1 MMEVFSYSLGI
12 SICLLF
18 GYLAFALFIA
28 DVKQPRFNR
37 VLLWG
42 IMAFGLAMPFI
53 PSVNWPAGSVVAAE
67 LSAGT
72 PDILAVAADEHPVA
86 IGKILYIVYLAGVVA
101 VLSFMTGSLIRLI
114 RIIRSGKKV
123 AGGDGTVVVF
133 TDAKTSPFSWM
144 HYIILNKD
152 EEADDNRMTVIHEKA
167 HIRRGH
173 SWDLAVAALLCVFLW
188 YNPVVWLWRRQLAL
202 AHEYEADSDVVDAGV
217 DIKSYQILLI
227 KKAVGTRLQSL
238 ANNLTHSKL
247 KKRITM
253 MSKKQSKRG
262 ALVRTLAVVPAIVG
276 ALAVV
281 NIPAVASAL
290 DRFSPTE
297 VQPFGEVN
305 QNIVVSQASDE
316 TVTLA
321 AEKSA
326 APDDCLPS
334 FPGGW
339 DAMARYLMDN
349 LTYPEQAKKDGLEGR
364 VVVRF
369 KVDTDGSIGD
379 ISVIK
384 SLNPVLDSEAIR
396 VVKAMPR
403 WTPGRENGKTVA
415 VSMLIPIEFKLK

>member
-238 ANNLTHSKL
+238 ANNPTHSKL

-253 MSKKQSKRG
+253 MCKKQSKG
-262 ALVRTLAVVPAIVG
+262 AALLRTLAIVPAIAG
-276 ALAVV
+276 ALAVA
-281 NIPAVASAL
+281 NIPAVAAVVNRL
-290 DRFSPTE
+290 SPSQSET
-297 VQPFGEVN
+297 VGEVT
-305 QNIVVSQASDE
+305 QNPSAGQELPAASSEDA
-316 TVTLA
+316 VQ
-321 AEKSA
+321 
-326 APDDCLPS
+326 LPS
-334 FPGGW
+334 FPGGEM
-339 DAMARYLMDN
+339 AMFQYLMEN
-349 LTYPEQAKKDGLEGR
+349 MRYPENASKSGVEGR
-364 VVVRF
+364 VIVQF
-369 KVDTDGSIGD
+369 KVNADGTLSE
-379 ISVIK
+379 VCVPK
-384 SLNPVLDSEAIR
+384 PVDPDLDAEAVR
-396 VVKAMPR
+396 VVKSMPR
-403 WTPGRENGKTVA
+403 WNPGKENGVA
-415 VSMLIPIEFKLK
+415 VAAAMVLPMEFKLK